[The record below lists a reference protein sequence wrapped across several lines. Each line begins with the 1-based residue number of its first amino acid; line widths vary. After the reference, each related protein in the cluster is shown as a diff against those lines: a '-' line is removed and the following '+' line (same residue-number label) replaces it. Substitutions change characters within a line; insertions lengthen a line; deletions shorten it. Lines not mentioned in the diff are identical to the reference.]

1 MHKVLTGLFL
11 LITLSAMAQ
20 EKPLPAELKPFVRS
34 GYEVLD
40 WATED
45 LNADKRKDYVLI
57 LKKQGEDTVG
67 VESDVWT
74 IQRPLLLLTKRADG
88 SLQVAAENNELV
100 YCRHCGGAM
109 GDPFDGLT
117 LSPGVIK
124 LDFYGG
130 SNWRWSQAI
139 LFRYDK
145 VKKDWFMEEDDLSS
159 FQAMDM
165 DNTLSSAMIKR
176 IESGDIRL
184 KDYTPDYNRDT
195 SSWKVTVAKAWFYE
209 SPELKSAH
217 KKSYLVKGD
226 IIKSVKSYAHFIDCF
241 YTNKQGQ
248 TTSGYILKKDLQQ
261 LPARKAGTG
270 Q

>member
-1 MHKVLTGLFL
+1 MHKVLSGLFL
-11 LITLSAMAQ
+11 LMTLSAVAQ

-40 WATED
+40 WGTED
-45 LNADKRKDYVLI
+45 LNGDKRKDYVLI

-74 IQRPLLLLTKRADG
+74 IQRPLLLLTKKADG
-88 SLQVAAENNELV
+88 ALQLAIENNELV

-109 GDPFDGLT
+109 GDPYDGLT

-145 VKKDWFMEEDDLSS
+145 IKKDWFMEVDNLSS

-165 DNTLSSAMIKR
+165 DKTLSEAVIKR
-176 IESGDIRL
+176 IETGDIRL
-184 KDYTPDYNRDT
+184 KDYNTDYNRDT
-195 SSWKVTVAKAWFYE
+195 SSWKVKVAKTWFYE

-217 KKSYLVKGD
+217 KKAYLVKGD
-226 IIKSVKSYAHFIDCF
+226 IIRSVKSFTHFIDCF

-261 LPARKAGTG
+261 LPTRKPGTG